1 MTWKKR
7 VQPWITISNV
17 VGLLLLAVSFSA
29 FVWLRRSGID
39 AFSREGFE
47 TLATNLG
54 PYGPFIYIVLIALT
68 VVVSQLP
75 GVPLVFAAGA
85 LWGPLTA
92 GLYSVIGGFIGGMIA
107 YYLGRTLGRS
117 GMKALTGKVIYFD
130 QERGERYLAL
140 LVFVTRL
147 LPILSFDVI
156 SYAAGLTG
164 LSALRYALATFA
176 GMVPSTF
183 FLAYVGAT
191 FTVNLPVALGL
202 SGVAVVMLLVL
213 PWLIRRHNLFG
224 LSDLVRFE

>member
-1 MTWKKR
+1 MTWKER
-7 VQPWITISNV
+7 VQPWVTVSNV
-17 VGLLLLAVSFSA
+17 VGLLLLAVSIGG
-29 FVWLRRSGID
+29 FVWLRRLGAD

-47 TLATNLG
+47 TLATSLG
-54 PYGPFIYIVLIALT
+54 TYGPIIYIVLIALT

-75 GVPLVFAAGA
+75 GVPLTFAAGA
-85 LWGPLTA
+85 LWGPFTA
-92 GLYSVIGGFIGGMIA
+92 GVYSVIGGFVGGMIA

-130 QERGERYLAL
+130 RERGERYLAL
-140 LVFVTRL
+140 VVFVTRL
-147 LPILSFDVI
+147 VPILSFDVI

-164 LSALRYALATFA
+164 LSALRYALATFT
-176 GMVPSTF
+176 GMLPSTF
-183 FLAYVGAT
+183 FLTYVGTT

-224 LSDLVRFE
+224 LGDLVRFE